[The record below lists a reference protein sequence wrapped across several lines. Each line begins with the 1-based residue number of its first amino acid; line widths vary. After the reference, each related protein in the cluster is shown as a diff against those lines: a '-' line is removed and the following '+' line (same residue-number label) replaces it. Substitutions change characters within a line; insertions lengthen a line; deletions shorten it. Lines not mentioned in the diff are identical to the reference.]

1 MARTKVDRRILKTE
15 RSIICSMLKLQRN
28 AEPDAVS
35 VTNLTNVADINRKTF
50 YLHYRS
56 VRAVSESVLSHIKD
70 RLQEAI
76 EAAADPETGVSA
88 SAFFRYCQGLIEL
101 YPDIFQ
107 NLFHKNVFPYYLLP
121 IQSHIIDNL
130 ESLLAGTH
138 SCSEQDLR
146 ARIIYVIAGSVSL
159 WMDRIAR
166 NDESDLSELTDRMAA
181 FATRL
186 FEDCRK

>member
-28 AEPDAVS
+28 AEPDAIS

-76 EAAADPETGVSA
+76 EAAADPETGISA
-88 SAFFRYCQGLIEL
+88 SAFFRHCQELIEL

-130 ESLLAGTH
+130 ESLLARTH

-166 NDESDLSELTDRMAA
+166 NDESDLSELTGRMAA
-181 FATRL
+181 FATWL
-186 FEDCRK
+186 FEDCR